1 MKKTLKRIKFTLIEL
16 LVVIAIIVILAAML
30 LPALNKTRERAQS
43 ISCTGNLR
51 SLMQQTAMYLNE
63 NGEYYLGYDSIT
75 NTTWIFLLIPNADKN
90 ESRYFAPYRC
100 PSIPYKYVNE
110 STGQIDAY
118 HNTYGSRYMR
128 KAVPVEA
135 YDNAGNS
142 TRNGVF
148 TNKIKQPSSYIQYI
162 DTYYPSKSS
171 QTYNFTFHSSN
182 EGAHLRHNNRANAA
196 MLDGHVSSVQK
207 NQFKESILS
216 NGTIPGDVPDIRII
230 ERYGVTAIPIQ

>member
-63 NGEYYLGYDSIT
+63 NGEYYLGYD
-75 NTTWIFLLIPNADKN
+75 
-90 ESRYFAPYRC
+90 C

-135 YDNAGNS
+135 YDIAGNS